1 MSPKGMDERYQEW
14 LERMEI
20 PIENTTNIEIFK
32 DYLRDEFGITDDP
45 RITALWDAVDKTADL
60 AEHGIYPVT
69 VNYVTRGFKE
79 LRYGVQGLPGLWG
92 WAAVQEIMS
101 EEE

>member
-1 MSPKGMDERYQEW
+1 MDERYQEW

-45 RITALWDAVDKTADL
+45 RITALWEAVDKTEL
-60 AEHGIYPVT
+60 LSEHGITPIMITYPWG
-69 VNYVTRGFKE
+69 RE
-79 LRYGVQGLPGLWG
+79 LRYGVQGMPGLWG
-92 WAAVQEIMS
+92 WESVQEIMA
-101 EEE
+101 EETE